1 MSPITTHVL
10 DLSTGRPAQGVAVS
24 LSFRIDDARWD
35 ELGLGVTDPDGRVGD
50 LIAEGAPIAVG
61 AYRLQFETQAYYLAR
76 GVQSFHPSV
85 VVDFLVD
92 DPSGHVHV
100 PLLLS
105 PFGYST
111 YRGS

>member
-10 DLSTGRPAQGVAVS
+10 DLASGRPAKGVAVT
-24 LSFRIDDARWD
+24 LSIQVAGARWD
-35 ELGLGVTDPDGRVGD
+35 DLASALTDDDGRIGD
-50 LIAEGAPIAVG
+50 LLSEGSPLVAGI
-61 AYRLQFETQAYYLAR
+61 YRLQFETHAYFLTQ
-76 GVQSFHPSV
+76 GVRAFHPSV
-85 VVDFLVD
+85 VVHFLVD
-92 DPSGHVHV
+92 NPSGHFHV